1 MLNALAVIGDRRSN
15 QLPEIKITAEYGYP
29 YLAIPAFF
37 GMFVPKGTPRTIVNK
52 IDAAAQAALRDSK
65 VQQQLEK
72 ASYLAKAL
80 GPDQFRTFLTD
91 SSARWT
97 KIIKDTD
104 I

>member
-15 QLPEIKITAEYGYP
+15 QLPEIKTTAEYDLP
-29 YLAIPAFF
+29 RDSRVLWD
-37 GMFVPKGTPRTIVNK
+37 VRSEGTPRTIVNK

-80 GPDQFRTFLTD
+80 GPDQFRTILTD